1 MPNAIPSLIQWP
13 NAGKP
18 GYCAF
23 GVALIMLSWNAAHAQ
38 ELQDHWWHVNG
49 EVTKM
54 AIDSANDV
62 LYLAGDFDH
71 IGPVQIYGGI
81 VDQISGALDPG
92 SPVFDINPT
101 MGGELYAV
109 ISDGEGG
116 WYVSGEFEEVDGVP
130 RTGIARINADGSL
143 HPWNPIVAGSVD
155 AMVRDGNVLYIG
167 GWFTSINGQ
176 PRSGLGAMNTIDG
189 AELPWAP
196 EVVGANHAD
205 LAIHGGRLYVCGNF
219 VSIDGQPRNNLAA
232 FELSSGMLLPWSPD
246 VDGMTMGIA
255 GHGDAVYVR
264 GYFNNLGGLPRNRVG
279 ALDTLSGAALP
290 WDPQLQAPTMPGTTN
305 LAVEDLKIAGST
317 LYIGGAFSA
326 ASGQIR
332 HGLAAYDLLSGSLSA
347 WTSEVSGGVFE
358 LDVQGDTVWVAG
370 NFNEIGGTYRTHLAA
385 LHTFTADV
393 LGPLVPASGPIHYIS
408 VSGTQL
414 FVGYNS
420 QSIGGGMRNGLASLD
435 INTGEATDWAPEVDG
450 AIYAM
455 TAVGGVVY
463 LGGLF
468 TTVNGEPRANFAA
481 VDGSSG
487 TLLPLQPVINNAVYA
502 LMVSGNDIFIGGYFT
517 HVNGT
522 PRTAIA
528 KMDIPTG
535 NVSTWDPQVLWGN
548 VRAIGLR
555 GNTLFFGGLFLEV
568 GGMPRSRVA
577 AVDATTGQLDA
588 WAPQVFYGGVLD
600 LDVNEQEIMTSG
612 AFQTVDS
619 VFHPHVAVFH
629 PVTGDLHPFAVDLFT
644 LDGPAYASAGVNHW
658 GKRYIGGEF
667 WQAEGQSR
675 VGFAAYDAST
685 GDLDPWTPGL
695 WYQAVVPTVHAIGTR
710 NDLLILVG
718 SFFMA
723 GNKLRTGIVGFRL
736 PDCSGL
742 IGGSAVPGTP
752 CDDGDPATVNDAWTN
767 ACICAGELSVSTA
780 TMPGTDPLRWSYLP
794 DGNIQLDRSMG
805 VTLYDAVGKQVAYS
819 GATQHIALDGLR
831 PGTYVVRTDEGQ
843 VFRVLGGVGRP

>member
-1 MPNAIPSLIQWP
+1 MNR
-13 NAGKP
+13 
-18 GYCAF
+18 
-23 GVALIMLSWNAAHAQ
+23 ALPTVTIMLLCLAPLHAQ

-49 EVTKM
+49 EVTTT
-54 AIDSANDV
+54 AIDSANDI

-81 VDQISGALDPG
+81 VDPISGALDPD

-109 ISDGEGG
+109 VSDGAGG

-143 HPWNPIVAGSVD
+143 HPWNPIIAGSVD
-155 AMVRDGNVLYIG
+155 AMFRDGNVLYVG

-176 PRSGLGAMNTIDG
+176 PRSGLGAISTIDG
-189 AELPWAP
+189 AALPWAP
-196 EVVGANHAD
+196 EVVGTNHSG

-219 VSIDGQPRNNLAA
+219 VSIEGQPRNNLAA
-232 FELSSGMLLPWSPD
+232 FELSTGLLLPWSPD
-246 VDGMTMGIA
+246 VDGTPMDIV
-255 GHGDAVYVR
+255 GHGGAVYVR

-279 ALDTLSGAALP
+279 ALDTLSGTALP
-290 WDPQLQAPTMPGTTN
+290 WDPQLQAPTMPGTTI

-326 ASGQIR
+326 ASGQVR
-332 HGLAAYDLLSGSLSA
+332 HGLAAYDLLAGSLSA

-385 LHTFTADV
+385 LHTVTADV

-481 VDGSSG
+481 VDGSTG

-502 LMVSGNDIFIGGYFT
+502 LLVSGNDIFIGGYFT
-517 HVNGT
+517 LVNGT

-535 NVSTWDPQVLWGN
+535 SLSAWDPEILWGM
-548 VRAIGLR
+548 VGAMGLR
-555 GNTLFFGGLFLEV
+555 GDTLYFGGSFSEV
-568 GGMPRSRVA
+568 GGMPRSSVA
-577 AVDATTGQLDA
+577 AVDAISGQLEP
-588 WAPQVFYGGVLD
+588 WAPQVNAGVSDLYVDELEIMASGMFWNVGGV
-600 LDVNEQEIMTSG
+600 V
-612 AFQTVDS
+612 
-619 VFHPHVAVFH
+619 HPHVAVFH
-629 PVTGDLHPFAVDLFT
+629 PVTGDLDPFAVDLFT
-644 LDGPAYASAGVNHW
+644 LDGPAYARAGVNHW

-695 WYQAVVPTVHAIGTR
+695 WYQAVVPTVNAIGTR

-742 IGGSAVPGTP
+742 VGGNTVPGTP
-752 CDDGDPATVNDAWTN
+752 CDDGDPATNNDVWTD
-767 ACICAGELSVSTA
+767 ACVCAGELTVSVA
-780 TMPGTDPLRWSYLP
+780 NPDAPAPLAWRYLP
-794 DGNIQLDRSMG
+794 DGNIWLDRIAD
-805 VTLYDAVGKQVAYS
+805 VVLFDALGRQVAS
-819 GATQHIALDGLR
+819 HPRTQLIPLAELPSATYL
-831 PGTYVVRTDEGQ
+831 VRTDQGNA
-843 VFRVLGGVGRP
+843 FRVVAGR